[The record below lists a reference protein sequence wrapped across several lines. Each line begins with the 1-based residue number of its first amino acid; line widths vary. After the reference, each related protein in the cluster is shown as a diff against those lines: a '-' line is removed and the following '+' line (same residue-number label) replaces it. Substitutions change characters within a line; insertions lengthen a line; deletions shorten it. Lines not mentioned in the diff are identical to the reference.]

1 PSLFFVCFVSFCS
14 FPLASCAK
22 LSSVQPEQTI
32 AAHRGAAENPPN
44 RFEKIQLE
52 RDDEWNPEEDPL
64 PRTQFLKDSSKTII
78 AYNDSPDIGFEASVN
93 PYRGCEHGCIY
104 CYARPFH
111 EYLGFSSGLDFE
123 TKIMVKENAP
133 ELLRRE
139 LASPKWKP
147 QVIFLS
153 GVTDCYQPVERK
165 LKLTRRCLEV
175 LAEFRNPVFIVTKN
189 RLVTRDIDVLS
200 ELARHNAVSVLLS
213 ITTLDSELRQ
223 VMEPRTSSPAARLA
237 AIRELAAV
245 GIPVGV
251 NVAPIIPGLT
261 DHETPAILKAAAEA
275 GATSAGYTVVRLPH
289 AVAPLF
295 EKWLEAHFPNR
306 KEKVL
311 NRLRTMHGGKLYDA
325 QWGKRFS
332 GEGIFAE
339 QIAQMFDVARRK
351 AGIKNEDGELSTAAF
366 RRPGGEQL
374 LL

>member
-1 PSLFFVCFVSFCS
+1 VQAENLI
-14 FPLASCAK
+14 
-22 LSSVQPEQTI
+22 LS
-32 AAHRGAAENPPN
+32 HRGAADNPAN
-44 RFEKIQLE
+44 RFEKIHLE
-52 RDDEWNPEEDPL
+52 PDADWNPDDEIGGRPPG
-64 PRTQFLKDSSKTII
+64 PKTQFFKDHSQTVI
-78 AYNDSPDIGFEASVN
+78 ARNDSPDVGFQASLN

-111 EYLGFSSGLDFE
+111 EYLGFSAGLDFE
-123 TKIMVKENAP
+123 SKIMVKEDAP
-133 ELLRRE
+133 ELLREE
-139 LASPKWKP
+139 LSSPKWQP

-175 LAEFRNPVFIVTKN
+175 LAEFRNSVFIVTKN
-189 RLVTRDIDVLS
+189 QLVTRDIDLLA
-200 ELARHNAVSVLLS
+200 ELARHRAVSVWLS
-213 ITTLDSELRQ
+213 ITTLDSDLRN
-223 VMEPRTSSPAARLA
+223 VMEPRTSPPAARLA
-237 AIRELAAV
+237 AVRELAAA

-295 EKWLEAHFPNR
+295 ENWLQTHFPDR

-311 NRLRTMHGGKLYDA
+311 NRLRAMHDGKLYDSR
-325 QWGKRFS
+325 WGKRFG

-339 QIAQMFDVARRK
+339 QISRMFQVARRK
-351 AGIKNEDGELSTAAF
+351 AGISDVEPELSTAAF
-366 RRPGGEQL
+366 RRPAGAQL
-374 LL
+374 SLFS